1 MSATPFRSIGCLCL
15 VSAALPSA
23 SGHALP
29 TQEGEPDAASATRA
43 EIPVPAAPVLP
54 PVEPWPDDHPLQP
67 ALATIRVDDLRD
79 YERWLASDAR
89 QGRCAGESSND
100 EAGDWIARQF
110 DEMGLAPL
118 GVDGSFFQP
127 FEFVVRG
134 GERGLKATTR
144 NVVGFWE
151 GSDPELKKQVIVL
164 GAHYDHVGTAKS
176 LDAGRAGRA
185 TPEDTIWNGADDNGS
200 GTSTLIEV
208 AEAFAMGDVRPKR
221 SLVFIAFSAEE
232 QGLYGSAWW
241 CANPTVAREDVVAMV
256 NLDMVGRNPDRPVE
270 MAAIGSLQDDL
281 WRRLVE
287 SSRPAAPQLA
297 LELKNHYLP
306 DSDHASFIDAG
317 IPSTFFFTGE
327 HGDYHK
333 ITDTWDKI
341 EYERMAQIGR
351 MATALLWNTANCTER
366 FRFEKPVFQPR
377 GRGKRLGVQGDALV
391 DAARLAPLQLGAG
404 QGGYLV
410 EMVQPDGVGAKA
422 GLAAGDVILSVGGKS
437 ISSDDPAISLRR
449 LVAGAPSK
457 QDVAIVVLRGEGQ
470 VTLTVRWD

>member
-1 MSATPFRSIGCLCL
+1 
-15 VSAALPSA
+15 
-23 SGHALP
+23 
-29 TQEGEPDAASATRA
+29 
-43 EIPVPAAPVLP
+43 
-54 PVEPWPDDHPLQP
+54 
-67 ALATIRVDDLRD
+67 
-79 YERWLASDAR
+79 
-89 QGRCAGESSND
+89 
-100 EAGDWIARQF
+100 
-110 DEMGLAPL
+110 
-118 GVDGSFFQP
+118 
-127 FEFVVRG
+127 
-134 GERGLKATTR
+134 
-144 NVVGFWE
+144 
-151 GSDPELKKQVIVL
+151 
-164 GAHYDHVGTAKS
+164 
-176 LDAGRAGRA
+176 
-185 TPEDTIWNGADDNGS
+185 
-200 GTSTLIEV
+200 
-208 AEAFAMGDVRPKR
+208 
-221 SLVFIAFSAEE
+221 
-232 QGLYGSAWW
+232 
-241 CANPTVAREDVVAMV
+241 
-256 NLDMVGRNPDRPVE
+256 